1 MARCNGSFPEKRK
14 KRYVCLKYGSPC
26 APVLLPWLGEVQGT
40 SLAMTRARLCQ
51 SQHIYSCSGWLR
63 CSDGGRRQRCRW
75 VSDGDFRRTPCTQFF
90 SIHVPASQPHSLPP
104 TECGCEVGPR
114 TEKNWVHG
122 IRRKCVQAKFSVLA
136 TFVTAAA
143 ATSPESRDK
152 ALPETPY
159 SVLYQYHIRSTRAV
173 K

>member
-1 MARCNGSFPEKRK
+1 MKARCNGSFPEKRK

-122 IRRKCVQAKFSVLA
+122 IRRNVCASVI
-136 TFVTAAA
+136 FGFGHICN
-143 ATSPESRDK
+143 SCRCNEP
-152 ALPETPY
+152 LPPAPCPRPSARCGPAE
-159 SVLYQYHIRSTRAV
+159 II
-173 K
+173 